1 MINIKINVSLKIAIL
16 TFVLSLFGVGSL
28 AFISYQQSNEIFKD
42 NLVNSTKFEVEKISS
57 NIQKK
62 IDEAL
67 KDLLFA
73 ANSEPIYGILRTT
86 RNNYNFDEDENM
98 HISSW
103 KARLERLFKVIMNQ
117 DEAYFQMRLIG
128 IKNHGR
134 ELVRIDKKNNKIFK
148 VSEDSL
154 QSKEHRDYFIDT
166 IKLKKGEIY
175 ISRINLNKEHHV
187 IETPYVPTIRVATPI
202 YNNDELFGII
212 IININIEKLLEFND
226 FKPSN
231 NIENFIANAAGYY
244 LYNNDIDKVF
254 GFEFGKKY
262 LIQNDYDVKDYILNK
277 REETYSFF
285 DKKLS
290 SAISIKK
297 IDFSKDRYVYVMQI
311 ANSDFF
317 KKQSQSYIKV
327 LGTYI
332 LVIAVFIAFL
342 IAFLVRCLTAPIIKL
357 SEIAMQITHGKKIDF
372 DTLNIKSGDEIEE
385 LANSF
390 KFMINSL
397 SKSKNELEQLASH
410 LELDVAEKTKEL
422 QALNEGLEKKVQEAI
437 LESRKKDN
445 ALQQQSK
452 MASMGEMIGAIAHQW
467 RQPLNA
473 VSISIQNLKYDYK
486 AGDID
491 EAFID
496 EFIEENKKIIK
507 FMSKTIDDFRNF
519 FRVDKEKIDFQ
530 IKETIESVISM
541 QSAQLTANKIELE
554 LDGDEFEY
562 FGLQSEFQQV
572 ILNLINNAKDILVEK
587 EISNPKIKVQ
597 IDAKNHLVK
606 ISDNGGG
613 IPDDIIDRVF
623 EPYFTT
629 KEQGKGTG
637 MGLYMSKMIIEENMG
652 AILRVENVG
661 DGAIFTID
669 FTDK

>member
-342 IAFLVRCLTAPIIKL
+342 IAFLVRYLTAPIIKL

-467 RQPLNA
+467 RQPLTA